1 MALHAAFAWTA
12 GGCARQ
18 EPPANGPGDMPLPL
32 PGPGDGGDAA
42 ALTGMPPQGG
52 PVRAPAADPTMLTAS
67 NGRPTADIDTA
78 DDVPSNAAM
87 DLSDAQIL
95 EVTQAAN
102 RGEIE
107 QDRLAQAKGRDAEV
121 KTIAARMI
129 EEHAAAEDSGV
140 ALAKAVGLLPA
151 SSATSLALEAD
162 CRNATNAL
170 ETEAGADF
178 DRRYAEAQVKERRA
192 LLEVLEDKLL
202 PSAKNADLKGYLAE
216 ARGKVAA
223 QLQRVQALQGELQ
236 ARARGASTVSGI

>member
-1 MALHAAFAWTA
+1 M
-12 GGCARQ
+12 
-18 EPPANGPGDMPLPL
+18 
-32 PGPGDGGDAA
+32 
-42 ALTGMPPQGG
+42 
-52 PVRAPAADPTMLTAS
+52 TAS
-67 NGRPTADIDTA
+67 NGRPTADIDNA

-95 EVTQAAN
+95 EVTHAAN

-121 KTIAARMI
+121 KKVAARMI
-129 EEHAAAEDSGV
+129 EEHAEADDSGV
-140 ALAKAVGLLPA
+140 ALAKAVGLMPA

-170 ETEAGADF
+170 KTETGADF

-202 PSAKNADLKGYLAE
+202 PSAKNANLKAYLAQVQ
-216 ARGKVAA
+216 GKVAA
-223 QLQRVQALQGELQ
+223 QLQRAQALQGELDAK
-236 ARARGASTVSGI
+236 ARAASAVSGI